1 MMCGSRAHNHNK
13 ESIGHV
19 IIVAMPIYRRARE
32 ENMNMF
38 DEGKDVGSEL
48 VSETEKYGGD
58 SNSKEV
64 DCEYHFAPEYIELLT

>member
-13 ESIGHV
+13 ESRSRNTR
-19 IIVAMPIYRRARE
+19 VAMPIYRRARE
-32 ENMNMF
+32 ENMSMF

-64 DCEYHFAPEYIELLT
+64 NCEYHFAQSILNY